1 VSTFWD
7 AGTIGRP
14 DPGRQHRAQ
23 RLIERF
29 HAGLIDGAAYLRELQ
44 ALLAEEFAAEL
55 AGDLTVPAEAGRD
68 ERDEIDDVDDA
79 DQIRRMFPT
88 RDDAP
93 GLWLVLGDA
102 RCHFCGR
109 RLPVLAL
116 KPSGDDP
123 GGWVHLCLDDLEL
136 IRGQAADALA
146 AGGNE

>member
-1 VSTFWD
+1 GRRVHPRLPAASRGPHARDPDAARPDPPGRRGRGRSHGAGRPDLRPRGGAAVVSTFWD

-68 ERDEIDDVDDA
+68 ER
-79 DQIRRMFPT
+79 
-88 RDDAP
+88 
-93 GLWLVLGDA
+93 
-102 RCHFCGR
+102 
-109 RLPVLAL
+109 
-116 KPSGDDP
+116 
-123 GGWVHLCLDDLEL
+123 
-136 IRGQAADALA
+136 
-146 AGGNE
+146 